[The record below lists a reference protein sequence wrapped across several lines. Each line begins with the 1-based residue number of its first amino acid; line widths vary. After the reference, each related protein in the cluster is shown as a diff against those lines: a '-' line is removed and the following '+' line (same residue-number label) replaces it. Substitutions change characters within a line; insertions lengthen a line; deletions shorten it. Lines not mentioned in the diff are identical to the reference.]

1 MRAVP
6 IEILPVDYFR
16 HLKIDELQSSNFSP
30 EVKFQKPGC
39 KAVNC
44 FYRVALEIVV
54 GEKFLYFFRSFLGFL
69 AVEMTV
75 SFSKEQMRLEV
86 RIEQFELN
94 FVLFSSQSS
103 ESSISATATYVE
115 NYLDCE

>member
-6 IEILPVDYFR
+6 IEILPVAYFR

-54 GEKFLYFFRSFLGFL
+54 GEKFLYFFSIFSWCFGSRNDGKFLKGTDAFRS
-69 AVEMTV
+69 A
-75 SFSKEQMRLEV
+75 
-86 RIEQFELN
+86 
-94 FVLFSSQSS
+94 
-103 ESSISATATYVE
+103 Y
-115 NYLDCE
+115 